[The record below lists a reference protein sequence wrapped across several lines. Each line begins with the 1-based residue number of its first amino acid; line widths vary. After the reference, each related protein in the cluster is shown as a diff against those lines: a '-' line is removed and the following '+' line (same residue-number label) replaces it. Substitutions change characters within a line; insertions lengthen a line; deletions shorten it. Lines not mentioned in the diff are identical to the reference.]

1 MATGFFCW
9 TQCKIAYLGHLK
21 NYFLAEFVSQI
32 LNKFVFKIKSTLV
45 SSQLRQI
52 GLEYFNCPSVNQDWI
67 KEMSR
72 TYIAESRREN
82 AEKHTQFLR
91 KCDELA
97 SRPDGTI
104 VSDRLCQPPERPV
117 SISFGNIVNSS
128 KLSSEDYCP
137 IGPRRS
143 SDEYY
148 AGSSCMMS
156 RQYLHHVRETKC
168 SVMPE
173 NVMNRFGDHADHP
186 ISMLKTEFDNRASGN
201 LQKIALRMKCEIHF
215 TAIVD
220 EDAETL
226 FFDGVMDHV
235 NV

>member
-1 MATGFFCW
+1 MDKPFPLTP
-9 TQCKIAYLGHLK
+9 I
-21 NYFLAEFVSQI
+21 FL
-32 LNKFVFKIKSTLV
+32 

-67 KEMSR
+67 TEMSR

-82 AEKHTQFLR
+82 AEKHIQFLR
-91 KCDELA
+91 KCDELV
-97 SRPDGTI
+97 SRSDGTI

-117 SISFGNIVNSS
+117 SISFGNIINSS
-128 KLSSEDYCP
+128 KLSSDDYCT

-148 AGSSCMMS
+148 AGSSCMTS
-156 RQYLHHVRETKC
+156 GQYLHHERQAKC
-168 SVMPE
+168 TVMSE
-173 NVMNRFGDHADHP
+173 NILNGFSDHGDHP

-201 LQKIALRMKCEIHF
+201 LQKIATRKKCEMHF
-215 TAIVD
+215 TAVVD

-226 FFDGVMDHV
+226 FFEGVTNHV